1 MNPGQL
7 TERVTLQRLQQGTD
21 EIGQPFTTW
30 VTLGTTWASVEPLV
44 GREYFAAGGAQSEV
58 TAKVR
63 MRYRPGITSADRLIH
78 EGTLYSITSVINYK
92 SANRDLVLMCKG

>member
-7 TERVTLQRLQQGTD
+7 TERVTIQRVQSGAD
-21 EIGQPFTTW
+21 EIGQPYSTW
-30 VTLGTTWASVEPLV
+30 LTLGTTWASVEPLV

-58 TAKVR
+58 TTKVR

-78 EGTLYSITSVINYK
+78 EGKLYGITSVIDYK
-92 SANRDLVLMCKG
+92 SANRELVLMCRG

>member
-1 MNPGQL
+1 MNPGALDQ
-7 TERVTLQRLQQGTD
+7 RVTLQRLQSGAD
-21 EIGQPFTTW
+21 EIGQPYTTW

-58 TAKVR
+58 TTKVR

-78 EGTLYSITSVINYK
+78 EGKQYDIESVIDVK
-92 SANRDLVLMCKG
+92 SANRELVLMCKG